1 MNDDFRRLLL
11 LLHVVVF
18 VAVAVDMQAVMELQ
32 RWMMMGLC
40 AAAGAQLQNK
50 LGAENCELW
59 MEKEDLDET

>member
-11 LLHVVVF
+11 LLLVDVV
-18 VAVAVDMQAVMELQ
+18 VAVDMQAVMELQ

-40 AAAGAQLQNK
+40 AAAGAELQNK
-50 LGAENCELW
+50 LGAENCEIW

>member
-11 LLHVVVF
+11 LLVDVV
-18 VAVAVDMQAVMELQ
+18 VAVDMQAVMELQ

-50 LGAENCELW
+50 LGAEKSSFL
-59 MEKEDLDET
+59 MQKVLFSAT

>member
-11 LLHVVVF
+11 LLLVDVV
-18 VAVAVDMQAVMELQ
+18 VAVDMQAVMELQ

-40 AAAGAQLQNK
+40 AAAGAQFQNK
-50 LGAENCELW
+50 LGAENCEIW

>member
-11 LLHVVVF
+11 HVVV
-18 VAVAVDMQAVMELQ
+18 VVAVDMQAVMELQ

>member
-11 LLHVVVF
+11 LLLVDVV
-18 VAVAVDMQAVMELQ
+18 VAVDMQAVMELQ

-40 AAAGAQLQNK
+40 AAAAGAELQNK
-50 LGAENCELW
+50 LGAENCEIW

>member
-11 LLHVVVF
+11 LVDVV
-18 VAVAVDMQAVMELQ
+18 VAVDMQAVMELQ

-40 AAAGAQLQNK
+40 AAAGAELQNK

-59 MEKEDLDET
+59 MEKKDLDET